1 MRAQIKKKKKK
12 KKTKCVKRRKMLI
25 TKPQFFSF
33 SVWLVGS
40 LVRDFW
46 TNHGAKLSNTEA
58 ILDYSIEP
66 LNFVFQHHYTI
77 YNVWTILQY
86 ITYSKFLSTQSN
98 TNLTKYK
105 MFFVLSQVWDREFLS
120 LH

>member
-1 MRAQIKKKKKK
+1 MREASKNTNDQAEG
-12 KKTKCVKRRKMLI
+12 
-25 TKPQFFSF
+25 
-33 SVWLVGS
+33 WLVGNM
-40 LVRDFW
+40 VRDFW

-86 ITYSKFLSTQSN
+86 ITYSKFLPTQSN